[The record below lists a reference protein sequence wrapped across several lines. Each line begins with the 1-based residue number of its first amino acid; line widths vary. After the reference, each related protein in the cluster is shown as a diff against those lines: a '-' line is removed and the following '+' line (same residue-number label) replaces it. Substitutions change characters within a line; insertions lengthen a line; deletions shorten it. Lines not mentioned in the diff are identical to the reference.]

1 VTLLTATRE
10 VARSGA
16 AVLRDHLVSGAG

>member
-10 VARSGA
+10 VDRSGA
-16 AVLRDHLVSGAG
+16 KVLADALRGGS